1 LALSHEAKHLLNGRG
16 IEPLIARRM
25 RNPGWIAVA
34 IFIFS
39 SLGLSMS
46 SYEVVP
52 DGSKRAMYATTED
65 DQYKSPIQLAI
76 SKDGTRLFVACEN
89 SNEVLIIDVRHSQVI
104 ANIKV
109 GRHPFGVTL
118 SPDEAKL
125 YVSNRWDNSLT
136 VIDLASF
143 KVVQTALI
151 GDDPHQMRT
160 DASGKLLYVSNLTTN
175 DISVV
180 DTATMKETK
189 RLVAGM
195 SPFGMCLSPD
205 ARFLY
210 ATNQLSSPVPFR
222 TAPVT
227 ELTVV
232 DTASQLV
239 TGRRRLVSTVIAQ
252 DVAVSPDG
260 EFVVVAVEM
269 PKNLLPETQVYQGWM
284 VTHGFAV
291 VEAGPRGRAAY
302 FLLDEMNRYFA
313 DAYGVAF
320 SPDGHRLYVSSSGV
334 DFVSV
339 INMDKVYALL
349 DVRNGKI
356 GIPDE
361 TIKLYARHLTLS
373 SEYVEA
379 RVPTG
384 SNPKDIVL
392 SPDGKRLYV
401 ADRLSDSI
409 LVVDTESNKPSGT
422 IDLGGPRV
430 ETELRKGEKLFN
442 YSTISFQRQLSC
454 NTCHPEY
461 HLDGLVY
468 DIVAPSDPMGQNLV
482 DNRTMRGIA
491 YTGPFKWNGKNPSL
505 ARQDGPRAAQ
515 LFFRSHGFDP
525 TQLTQIVKFVESLV
539 IQPNR
544 FLANDG
550 VFTDQQEE
558 GRILFG
564 RAFVKAGPL
573 AGRYIPVGNRCVSCH
588 MPPYYTDHHVHNVG
602 TQAYTDAED
611 VVDTPQL
618 GNVYEN
624 APFLHDGRCYS
635 LEEIWTVHNPDD
647 MHGSTN
653 GSMDKRELNSLIEY
667 LKTLTAR
674 DPMSDKEFLETTF
687 PKSTEKP
694 SVFRLEG
701 LENPIKSELRYLG
714 NKVCAECHVNEYKA
728 WLGSGHARTWVMLG
742 LSNAASVGKQ
752 LEIGNSNPQYN
763 IKCLMCHGTAAEVT
777 AESRASN
784 FHIEEGVKCESCH
797 GPGEEHTSFMRRNPK
812 GPMGRLKMPNLEDCL
827 TCHKPKPSHVQ
838 LNKAPFDIESDM
850 RKISHWKEK
859 KMPH

>member
-1 LALSHEAKHLLNGRG
+1 MLNL
-16 IEPLIARRM
+16 E
-25 RNPGWIAVA
+25 WIALA

-39 SLGLSMS
+39 SIGVSMTS
-46 SYEVVP
+46 NLAVP
-52 DGSKRAMYATTED
+52 DGSKHSLHATSED
-65 DQYKSPIQLAI
+65 NQYKSPIQLAI
-76 SKDGTRLFVACEN
+76 SKDGLRLFVVCEN
-89 SNEVLIIDVRHSQVI
+89 SNEVLVIDLRQGRVI
-104 ANIKV
+104 TNIKV

-118 SPDEAKL
+118 SPDETKL

-136 VIDLASF
+136 VIDLASL
-143 KVVQTALI
+143 KVAETVRI

-160 DASGKLLYVSNLTTN
+160 NASGNLLYVSNLTTN

-180 DTATMKETK
+180 DTGTMKETK

-195 SPFGMCLSPD
+195 SPFGMSLSPD
-205 ARFLY
+205 AKFLY

-227 ELTVV
+227 ELTIV

-252 DVAVSPDG
+252 DVAVSPDSQ
-260 EFVVVAVEM
+260 FVVIAVEM

-291 VEAGPRGRAAY
+291 AEAGPRGRVAY

-334 DFVSV
+334 DMVSV
-339 INMDKVYALL
+339 VNMDKVYELL
-349 DVRNGKI
+349 KVRDGKI
-356 GIPDE
+356 GIPEE

-379 RVPTG
+379 RIPTG

-392 SPDGKRLYV
+392 SPDGSLLYV
-401 ADRLSDSI
+401 ANRLSDSI
-409 LVVDTESNKPSGT
+409 LVVDAKSNKPAST
-422 IDLGGPRV
+422 IDLGGPRT

-442 YSTISFQRQLSC
+442 YSTISFQKQLSC

-461 HLDGLVY
+461 HLDGLLY
-468 DIVAPSDPMGQNLV
+468 DIVGPSDPMGQNLV

-491 YTGPFKWNGKNPSL
+491 ETGPFKWNGKNPSL

-525 TQLTQIVKFVESLV
+525 AQLRQIVKFVESLA
-539 IQPNR
+539 IQPSR
-544 FLANDG
+544 FLAADG
-550 VFTDQQEE
+550 IFTDQQEE
-558 GRILFG
+558 GRILFE
-564 RAFVKAGPL
+564 RAFVRAGPL

-588 MPPYYTDHHVHNVG
+588 MPPFYTDHHVHNVG

-618 GNVYEN
+618 SNVYEN
-624 APFLHDGRCYS
+624 APLLHDGRCYS

-653 GSMDKRELNSLIEY
+653 GSMDKRELNSLIEF

-674 DPMSDKEFLETTF
+674 EPMSDKEFLETTF
-687 PKSTEKP
+687 PKSTERP
-694 SVFRLEG
+694 SIFRVEDLD
-701 LENPIKSELRYLG
+701 NPVKSDQRYLG
-714 NKVCAECHVNEYKA
+714 NKVCAECHVKEYKA
-728 WLGSGHARTWVMLG
+728 WLGSGHARSWVMLG
-742 LSNAASVGKQ
+742 SRNALMVGQELGIK
-752 LEIGNSNPQYN
+752 NSNPQYN
-763 IKCLMCHGTAAEVT
+763 LKCLMCHGTAAEVSPD
-777 AESRASN
+777 SRAPN

-797 GPGEEHTSFMRRNPK
+797 GPGEEHTLFMQQNLK
-812 GPMGRLKMPNLEDCL
+812 GPLGRLKMPTLEDCMP
-827 TCHKPKPSHVQ
+827 CHKPKPSHVQ
-838 LNKAPFDIESDM
+838 LKKPPFDIDSDM
-850 RKISHWKEK
+850 KKISHWKEK
-859 KMPH
+859 KVLQPAHGAGR